1 MQSREDAG
9 GSTACSGGHRASRG
23 AKQCHYIPPARPPFS
38 PATCWGREL
47 ALLPEMLP
55 SSHLP
60 APSNPVEELEA
71 LKVSSET
78 RKAEIWGSAGGCW
91 GGV

>member
-1 MQSREDAG
+1 MQMLVRALPAAEGTGLSAATKPHQTDPPPLQQCAG
-9 GSTACSGGHRASRG
+9 
-23 AKQCHYIPPARPPFS
+23 Q
-38 PATCWGREL
+38 GREL

-71 LKVSSET
+71 LKVSL
-78 RKAEIWGSAGGCW
+78 RQAKQIWGSAGGCW